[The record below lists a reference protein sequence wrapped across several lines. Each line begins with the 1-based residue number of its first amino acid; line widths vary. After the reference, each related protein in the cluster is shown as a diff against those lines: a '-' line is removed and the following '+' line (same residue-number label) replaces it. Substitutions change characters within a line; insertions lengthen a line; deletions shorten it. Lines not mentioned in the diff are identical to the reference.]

1 MKYYLVI
8 FSAAISL
15 SACST
20 SKKTVATVPNKPA
33 SVIASTNEPDGSSYA
48 KAIIIDAKGEIEGI
62 RAEHAWLKKN
72 YPGYKMVQQSSGSN
86 NKKQYD
92 TMKFTAADG
101 KVVTI
106 YFDITNFFG
115 KF

>member
-1 MKYYLVI
+1 MKYYFIIL
-8 FSAAISL
+8 SAAVVL
-15 SACST
+15 SACSAT
-20 SKKTVATVPNKPA
+20 KKTVTTVSNKPA
-33 SVIASTNEPDGSSYA
+33 SVTASTYEPDGSSYE
-48 KAIIIDAKGEIEGI
+48 KAIVVNAKGEMEGI
-62 RAEHAWLKKN
+62 RAEHTWLKKN
-72 YPGYKMVQQSSGSN
+72 YPGYKMIQQSSGSN

-92 TMKFTAADG
+92 SMKFTAADG